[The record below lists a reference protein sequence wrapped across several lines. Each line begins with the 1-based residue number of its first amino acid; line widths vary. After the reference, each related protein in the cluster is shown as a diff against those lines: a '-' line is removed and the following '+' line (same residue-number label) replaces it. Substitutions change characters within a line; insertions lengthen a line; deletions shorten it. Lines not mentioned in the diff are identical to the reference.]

1 MNWLKFWIEI
11 LLPVLSILIPVYT
24 TIYTV
29 NRRVENENKET
40 HKPYLVL
47 KKIDELKTFN
57 VYEYYLTLIGRNFLE
72 KYKTLTY
79 EEMLEQEKEN
89 QLQISLL
96 FRNIGYGVATNIKF
110 YDLLTAQE
118 IYGTQAS
125 NKEQNQK
132 LFTTFDIASSEE
144 KDVPAKVLSVIVE
157 EENKIKGDHNRILC
171 VYKDL
176 NNHTYS
182 FIFSI
187 NIKNHGHYDFFAYQ
201 PSSRSYKKW
210 IKQNKKQYHLIMDSY
225 NRL

>member
-1 MNWLKFWIEI
+1 MEWLKFWIEI

-57 VYEYYLTLIGRNFLE
+57 IYEYYLTLIGRNFLE

-79 EEMLEQEKEN
+79 DEMLEQEKEN
-89 QLQISLL
+89 QLQIKLL

-144 KDVPAKVLSVIVE
+144 KDVQAKVLSVITDEDHV
-157 EENKIKGDHNRILC
+157 IKEDHNRVLC

-210 IKQNKKQYHLIMDSY
+210 IKQNKKQYHLIMEEY